1 MWYGAGLAGEGEPG
15 WRPELARGLAARAE
29 KDWPLGQPG
38 HRSAPFLLTLLNF
51 GVFWG
56 DGSFGTPAVALR
68 AWFFALILGSLECG
82 WLGGGQLPGFPS
94 FLFLLWIPYVN
105 RDAIC
110 FKKIR

>member
-1 MWYGAGLAGEGEPG
+1 M
-15 WRPELARGLAARAE
+15 
-29 KDWPLGQPG
+29 
-38 HRSAPFLLTLLNF
+38 
-51 GVFWG
+51 
-56 DGSFGTPAVALR
+56 ALQ
-68 AWFFALILGSLECG
+68 AWFFTLILGSLERG